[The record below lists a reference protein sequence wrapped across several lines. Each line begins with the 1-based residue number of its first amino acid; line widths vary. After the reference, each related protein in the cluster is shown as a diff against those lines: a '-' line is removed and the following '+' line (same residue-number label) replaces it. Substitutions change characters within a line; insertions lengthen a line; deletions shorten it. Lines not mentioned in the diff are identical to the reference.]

1 MRTLHEATWS
11 SRDGCVRLY
20 RQDCLEW
27 MLEYR
32 NKQLPPFDHLVTD
45 PPYGIDE
52 NSKKVASRG
61 KPFGSK
67 GSGQRK
73 ALAYAKDYGEFQW
86 DQKTCNEH
94 IETAR
99 DISVNHAIFG
109 GNYYRLPPTSCWL
122 IWDKL
127 NGETDFADVEMCW
140 TNWKKA
146 ARLKRH
152 LWNGMLREGQERRF
166 HPTQKPLEIMK
177 WVLNLAP
184 ATKTSEA
191 PTVIDP
197 FAGSGTTGVACVA
210 MGMRFVGIER
220 EPRYFDTMVDRI
232 KRAYHDTSLLT
243 LAEA

>member
-1 MRTLHEATWS
+1 
-11 SRDGCVRLY
+11 
-20 RQDCLEW
+20 
-27 MLEYR
+27 
-32 NKQLPPFDHLVTD
+32 
-45 PPYGIDE
+45 
-52 NSKKVASRG
+52 
-61 KPFGSK
+61 
-67 GSGQRK
+67 
-73 ALAYAKDYGEFQW
+73 
-86 DQKTCNEH
+86 
-94 IETAR
+94 
-99 DISVNHAIFG
+99 
-109 GNYYRLPPTSCWL
+109 
-122 IWDKL
+122 
-127 NGETDFADVEMCW
+127 
-140 TNWKKA
+140 
-146 ARLKRH
+146 
-152 LWNGMLREGQERRF
+152 MLREGQERRF